1 LQQAIADDLFYL
13 LPSGLG
19 LDINDI
25 FDEKDLVKQD
35 IRF

>member
-13 LPSGLG
+13 LASGLG
-19 LDINDI
+19 LDI